1 MARTAQP
8 FDISLGLE
16 GTHVLITGGCGLIGR
31 VVVEAFLA
39 AGANVSVLDLPE
51 ALAKRQYYGARH
63 NSILFVPVD
72 ITQAESVNNAFVK
85 AEDDFGAVECCV
97 ALASMDLC
105 SLQQTESICDMDPK
119 MWQTVFNVNINGT
132 FLTAQR
138 WLRGIRSALTD
149 PIAASNLHNVN
160 LIIMGSESGK
170 FGARTM
176 AAYSAGKAAVQYGL
190 LQSLAKDAP
199 RIYLKA
205 RVNGVAPGAVDTS
218 RSREEIAEF
227 GPQWEY
233 EEYQARVPL
242 AKPVPMEHVARS
254 VLFLASETWSGT
266 THGQLLHVNGG
277 KCESVVWQP
286 GEAQMRRPSEEA

>member
-1 MARTAQP
+1 MAQP
-8 FDISLGLE
+8 FDLSLGLE

-31 VVVEAFLA
+31 VVVEAFLT

-51 ALAKRQYYGARH
+51 AIAQRQYYGARH

-72 ITQAESVNNAFVK
+72 ITQAESVNAAFLK
-85 AEDDFGAVECCV
+85 AEDGFGAVECCV
-97 ALASMDLC
+97 ALASMDLS

-119 MWQTVFNVNINGT
+119 VWQNVFNVNINGT

-138 WLRGIRSALTD
+138 WLRGVRSALAD
-149 PIAASNLHNVN
+149 PIAASNLRNVN
-160 LIIMGSESGK
+160 LIVMGSESGK
-170 FGARTM
+170 FGVRTM

-218 RSREEIAEF
+218 RFREEIAKF

-233 EEYQARVPL
+233 EESEATVPM
-242 AKPVPMEHVARS
+242 AKPVPTEDVARTF
-254 VLFLASETWSGT
+254 LFLASEKWSGT
-266 THGQLLHVNGG
+266 THGQLLHVDGG
-277 KCESVVWQP
+277 KCGSLVWQP
-286 GEAQMRRPSEEA
+286 GEAPTRRR